1 MPKPETEGYVQDHT
15 SGTNLGHVLN
25 VGKKNVVSL
34 HVKKKKPG
42 QKWLRSKED
51 SDGWFTLKNPFTG
64 KFLALGIDQL
74 IVSGMYAQGFVL
86 KMTTSAV
93 SLEQLN
99 VLHEKIGIEMWM

>member
-1 MPKPETEGYVQDHT
+1 M
-15 SGTNLGHVLN
+15 L
-25 VGKKNVVSL
+25 
-34 HVKKKKPG
+34 KKKKPS

-86 KMTTSAV
+86 KITTSAV